1 MTIAL
6 ISMSGLG
13 IKLSDMIVSV
23 GRSDLFLCLL
33 LSMIICII
41 LGMGLPTTAAY
52 VLAAAVMV
60 PALIILK
67 MNMLMAHMFVFF
79 FSALAT
85 ITPPVCSAVYMSA
98 KVADGR
104 WFKTG
109 MLSVWIALPAF
120 IVPFTFAYNSS
131 LLLIGSPAEIAVSVA
146 TALIGVIAM
155 GISVAGY
162 FKSHLSLPTRILLI
176 VGGILMIAPH
186 ILSSLIGFV
195 LILLCLFAL
204 PPKRVAAA

>member
-67 MNMLMAHMFVFF
+67 AG
-79 FSALAT
+79 A
-85 ITPPVCSAVYMSA
+85 AVTKEELQSY
-98 KVADGR
+98 
-104 WFKTG
+104 
-109 MLSVWIALPAF
+109 
-120 IVPFTFAYNSS
+120 
-131 LLLIGSPAEIAVSVA
+131 
-146 TALIGVIAM
+146 
-155 GISVAGY
+155 
-162 FKSHLSLPTRILLI
+162 
-176 VGGILMIAPH
+176 
-186 ILSSLIGFV
+186 
-195 LILLCLFAL
+195 
-204 PPKRVAAA
+204 VAAESSTIKAPRYVQFVESIPKNSVGKLDLPRIRELYARSSDT